1 MEEKE
6 EERARM
12 DEACDIYETWK
23 EGRKEGRWSD
33 GSRSAGLGAF
43 TERAVTTRTG
53 SVADARPF
61 LAV

>member
-12 DEACDIYETWK
+12 DEACDIYEYM
-23 EGRKEGRWSD
+23 EGRKEGRRWSG